1 MPNKRKITQ
10 KKPLYGNNR
19 PFSLKATRK
28 HQDPNLQWKRIY
40 VPKLGKTVRVKVSTK
55 EMRTIDKIGLEKFL
69 RRQGRTLES
78 VVRES

>member
-1 MPNKRKITQ
+1 MPNKRKITK

-40 VPKLGKTVRVKVSTK
+40 VPELERMVRVKVSTK
-55 EMRTIDKIGLEKFL
+55 ELKTIDRIGLKAFL
-69 RRQGRTLES
+69 KRQGRSLES
-78 VVRES
+78 VVR